1 MKLHDDHGS
10 VQAAEKMTLKE
21 ALHVL
26 RDGNC
31 SHSNYTNHVKQLRYM
46 NNI

>member
-26 RDGNC
+26 RDGNLFWFKLHKSC
-31 SHSNYTNHVKQLRYM
+31 KTVPIHE
-46 NNI
+46 